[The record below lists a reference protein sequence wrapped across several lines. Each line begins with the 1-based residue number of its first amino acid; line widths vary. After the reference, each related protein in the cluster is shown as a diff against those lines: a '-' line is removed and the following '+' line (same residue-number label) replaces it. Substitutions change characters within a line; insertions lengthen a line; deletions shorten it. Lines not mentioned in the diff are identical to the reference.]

1 MIEEPKAK
9 ICSGLL
15 NITNLFLTQKW
26 QQFVNYFFK
35 ERTRCSGLLF
45 QRRNSHGLSWSL
57 QVSPGLSWS
66 LLLSTHFPVS
76 TTVSQKV
83 SWHAVAFDSLI
94 DSYQIRE
101 YMDIVLKSMDIVLEY
116 IHRVLKFMDK
126 VLVNRVHGQS
136 IRIHG

>member
-1 MIEEPKAK
+1 M
-9 ICSGLL
+9 
-15 NITNLFLTQKW
+15 
-26 QQFVNYFFK
+26 
-35 ERTRCSGLLF
+35 
-45 QRRNSHGLSWSL
+45 
-57 QVSPGLSWS
+57 
-66 LLLSTHFPVS
+66 
-76 TTVSQKV
+76 
-83 SWHAVAFDSLI
+83 AFDSLI